1 MFTKNSRKALVL
13 KIVAVLLLAA
23 FVFPTQAV
31 AVDAR
36 ASYYLN
42 SYSAYVYP
50 GGAGII
56 QVWFDV
62 AGTGTMDEIGALSI
76 RIYESSDGT
85 NWEWVY
91 THKHTTTFKMLTY
104 NDYSYV
110 SHVNYVGTAGKY
122 YKAYVCFWA
131 GKDGNGDSR
140 YYWTSAK
147 QAT

>member
-1 MFTKNSRKALVL
+1 MISDKRTYVLRTVTFILVL
-13 KIVAVLLLAA
+13 ALICPVGANAVE
-23 FVFPTQAV
+23 P
-31 AVDAR
+31 R
-36 ASYYLN
+36 ASDYL
-42 SYSAYVYP
+42 SAYGAYIYP
-50 GGAGII
+50 GGAGIV

-62 AGTGTMDEIGALSI
+62 TGTGTMDEIGALSI
-76 RIYESSDGT
+76 MIYESSDGT

>member
-1 MFTKNSRKALVL
+1 MQHYIKSRAFKILAIILALALICPPSVS
-13 KIVAVLLLAA
+13 AA
-23 FVFPTQAV
+23 EP
-31 AVDAR
+31 R
-36 ASYYLN
+36 ASYYLS
-42 SYSAYVYP
+42 SYGAYVYP

-91 THKHTTTFKMLTY
+91 THKHNTTYHMLTY